1 MPMPRLPRPA
11 WLFVFIS
18 LVGCATPGP
27 VVRLHPRGDDV
38 AWVAGRGVLA
48 REQVG
53 IRVAAAFD
61 HQDGD
66 RLGLRLEVQND
77 TEEAF
82 VVSPRDVTFMTCPRQ
97 EHTSCG
103 YSYPVVDPE
112 GMLLVLDAQRSRE
125 RAAAANEQAA
135 YAPLLM
141 LSLAA
146 DVASLGSKQG
156 RRRAGLHTASIGTQ
170 MQVSA
175 AQRQTALLS
184 IADQRE
190 VWSNTAFRRSTVT
203 PGGGATGLIYLPI
216 DPKARYLWLHVRA
229 GGQVFPFGFEQ
240 RVRDARFR

>member
-1 MPMPRLPRPA
+1 MPTPRLSRPA
-11 WLFVFIS
+11 WLFVFIPV
-18 LVGCATPGP
+18 VGCATPGP
-27 VVRLHPRGDDV
+27 VVRLNPPGDDV

-48 REQVG
+48 RDQAG

-66 RLGLRLEVQND
+66 RLGVRIEVQND

-82 VVSPRDVTFMTCPRQ
+82 VVSPHDVTFMACTRR
-97 EHTSCG
+97 EHASCG

-112 GMLLVLDAQRSRE
+112 GMLLALDAQRSRE
-125 RAAAANEQAA
+125 RADAANEQAA
-135 YAPLLM
+135 YVPLLM

-156 RRRAGLHTASIGTQ
+156 HRRSGLHTASIGTQ

-184 IADQRE
+184 IEEQRA
-190 VWSNTAFRRSTVT
+190 VWSNGAFRRTTVT
-203 PGGGATGLIYLPI
+203 PGGGAAGLVYLSI

-240 RVRDARFR
+240 RVHDARFR